1 MRHPSTLAVLAT
13 LSVILLARAV
23 DAQIP
28 PGSTPLPPN
37 STPAEPITNF
47 GADNPSLRRAM
58 NLARQAAERVN
69 GGLDKYRA
77 EASMYGLSAQ
87 APVVDNG
94 NGTWTFSFR
103 GGPPGSSDLT
113 LESVITVAKD
123 ASQVNIDYNGPI
135 RSGSNFPAPGTNVT
149 GDDALALRRAMNWA
163 RQAAERANGG
173 LDKYRAEPAMYGS
186 TEQAPF
192 TANPDGTWTF
202 RFRGGPPGASEPT
215 IESVVTVS
223 RDRNVTINAN
233 NLIGTNAPNP
243 NAAPSAPKNGSPDH
257 GAPNLNPEPTTPNPG
272 NSGPTPRD
280 IPQ

>member
-1 MRHPSTLAVLAT
+1 
-13 LSVILLARAV
+13 
-23 DAQIP
+23 
-28 PGSTPLPPN
+28 
-37 STPAEPITNF
+37 
-47 GADNPSLRRAM
+47 M
-58 NLARQAAERVN
+58 NLARQAAERAN
-69 GGLDKYRA
+69 GGLEKYRA

-103 GGPPGSSDLT
+103 GGSPGTSDLT

-123 ASQVNIDYNGPI
+123 ASQVNVDYNGPI
-135 RSGSNFPAPGTNVT
+135 RSGSNFPAPGTNAG

-173 LDKYRAEPAMYGS
+173 LEQYRAEPAMYGS
-186 TEQAPF
+186 TERAPF

-202 RFRGGPPGASEPT
+202 RFRGGPPGAPEPT

-233 NLIGTNAPNP
+233 NLIRANAPNP
-243 NAAPSAPKNGSPDH
+243 NGAPNVAPNLEPNGPAPNAAPGVPKNGSPDH
-257 GAPNLNPEPTTPNPG
+257 GAPNLNSEPPTSNPG
-272 NSGPTPRD
+272 NPGPTPRD